1 MGCAESNQIEEANK
15 VMKKNKS
22 AVTIIDDNVEDDNKK
37 TFSQMRST
45 SDNPD
50 KVYIFNG
57 NPE

>member
-15 VMKKNKS
+15 VMNKNKS